1 MKSKLIKTRLLRMR
15 KKKIKKEK
23 ILKINIKLN
32 MLVFTKKMNLWII
45 NSKIYLINLKK
56 WKINSKLKTTMTLLI
71 VNKKM
76 ELKMINLNKKTKIN

>member
-1 MKSKLIKTRLLRMR
+1 MG
-15 KKKIKKEK
+15 KKKLKKEK
-23 ILKINIKLN
+23 IVKINMKLN

>member
-1 MKSKLIKTRLLRMR
+1 MKSKLIKRRLLRMG
-15 KKKIKKEK
+15 KKKLKKEK
-23 ILKINIKLN
+23 IVKINMKLN